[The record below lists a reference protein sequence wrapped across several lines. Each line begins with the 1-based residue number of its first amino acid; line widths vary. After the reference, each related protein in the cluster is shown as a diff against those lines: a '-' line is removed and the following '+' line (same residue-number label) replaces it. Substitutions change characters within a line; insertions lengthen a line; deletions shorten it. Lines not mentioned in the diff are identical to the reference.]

1 MLTEGITSDAEQY
14 TYSAVWLL
22 AGVALLAAGIWL
34 RSLPLRVASAVVVGL
49 TVLKVFFIDMSDL
62 TGIYRALSF
71 LGLGAVLVGIG
82 WFYQRLLFPRG
93 PSPVPEPNPPAEPQG
108 HQAA

>member
-82 WFYQRLLFPRG
+82 WF
-93 PSPVPEPNPPAEPQG
+93 
-108 HQAA
+108 